1 MTGEDTAG
9 MTGEDTETASMDNIG
24 VYERLGVRRII
35 NAWGVSTELGG
46 WACTENVTRAMEEAN
61 RSPVEMRELLQKS
74 GDFIAD
80 LLGVEAAFV
89 TSGAAAAQA
98 LSAAACMA
106 GTDPHRIGQLPNT
119 DGMKNE
125 IVIQK
130 RNRYMFDRCYTVTGA
145 TLVEAGDD
153 DGTTEN
159 HLNAAIGP
167 NTAAVAYYIQPPFDD
182 AIVSLEDTVA
192 LARSRGVVALADA
205 CSQIYPLDYFRKCA
219 QSADLVTVGAKYIG
233 APHSAGFVCGKRDLI
248 EAVSAQSF
256 VSYHYDGGN
265 AIGRPMKIDRHEI
278 IGVVTALE
286 DWFTM
291 DHEERFLEY
300 DSRFAVIDDALRDID
315 GVSTRL
321 VDIPYY
327 IPQVMYIDLDE
338 SVVGKTADDIHAEL
352 DAGTPRIWVGSVDGS
367 LTVVTN
373 CMTDEETAFV
383 AERLRE
389 ALGGG

>member
-1 MTGEDTAG
+1 
-9 MTGEDTETASMDNIG
+9 MDNIG

-80 LLGVEAAFV
+80 LLGVEAALV

-106 GTDPHRIGQLPNT
+106 GADPDRIGQLPNT

-153 DGTTEN
+153 DGTTEDD
-159 HLNAAIGP
+159 LNAAIGP

-182 AIVSLEDTVA
+182 AIVSLDDTVA

-278 IGVVTALE
+278 IGVVTTLE

-367 LTVVTN
+367 LTVVAN
-373 CMTDEETAFV
+373 CMTDEEAAFV
-383 AERLRE
+383 AERLRDV
-389 ALGGG
+389 LGGS

>member
-1 MTGEDTAG
+1 
-9 MTGEDTETASMDNIG
+9 MDNIG

-80 LLGVEAAFV
+80 LLGVEAALV

-106 GTDPHRIGQLPNT
+106 GADPDRIGQLPNT

-153 DGTTEN
+153 DGTTEDD
-159 HLNAAIGP
+159 LNAAIGP

-182 AIVSLEDTVA
+182 AIVSLDDTVA

-205 CSQIYPLDYFRKCA
+205 CSQIYPLNYFRKCA

-352 DAGTPRIWVGSVDGS
+352 DTGTPRIWVGSVDGS

>member
-1 MTGEDTAG
+1 
-9 MTGEDTETASMDNIG
+9 MDNIG

-106 GTDPHRIGQLPNT
+106 GADPDRIGQLPNT

-153 DGTTEN
+153 DGTTEDD
-159 HLNAAIGP
+159 LNAAIGP

-182 AIVSLEDTVA
+182 AIVSLDDTVA

-373 CMTDEETAFV
+373 CMTDEETGFV

-389 ALGGG
+389 ALGEGVTVQS